1 MNDKYLLNLDERMDD
16 SFTLHA
22 SGSIKQHEKV
32 TEYAKK
38 LFLWKFSQNIEL
50 LRT

>member
-22 SGSIKQHEKV
+22 SRSITQHEKV
-32 TEYAKK
+32 TEYAK
-38 LFLWKFSQNIEL
+38 NIITEIYL
-50 LRT
+50 EH

>member
-22 SGSIKQHEKV
+22 SRSTTQHGKV

-38 LFLWKFSQNIEL
+38 YFMEIYLEH
-50 LRT
+50 